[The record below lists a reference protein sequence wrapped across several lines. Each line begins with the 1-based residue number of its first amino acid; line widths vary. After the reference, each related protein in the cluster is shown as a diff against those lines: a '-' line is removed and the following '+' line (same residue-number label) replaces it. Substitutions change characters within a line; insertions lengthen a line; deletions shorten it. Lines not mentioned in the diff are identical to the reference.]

1 MTQVSRKL
9 RPSFAPAAVSVRRS
23 RGGVLVRSQRELT
36 DYARCTG
43 EFLEYWAE
51 LLPGRSFLVERS
63 ARGTWRHLTYGQA
76 RLRVRRI
83 AAWLL
88 EKRLSAARPVAI
100 LSENSIEH
108 ALLTLACLHAGVPVA
123 PLPAGLGEQELHA
136 TLELLEP
143 SLVYVSER
151 ERAAIPVIQQSL
163 DGLLVVGGDDPPD
176 VAFSFASLA
185 SDRQTLVARSLSS
198 IKPDTV
204 AKILLAS
211 DETRGVRGVIT
222 TQRMLC
228 SNQSAIAQLWP
239 FIGELPVLI
248 DGLPWSDAFGGNLGF
263 NLALR
268 NGGVLY
274 IDRDRPEP
282 ENFEETLATIKDVA
296 PTVYLSVPEA
306 CEQLMVAL
314 AADESFRQRFFR
326 RVKLIL
332 CAGLLREDVFE
343 SLQRIARET
352 VDRDVPVLSSWGLP
366 ETAPLAVA
374 GHFLVD
380 HAGVVGLPLPG
391 TELKLVP
398 HGEQFEARV
407 RGPNVTPGYWKRLDL
422 TANAFDAEGYFKT
435 GAAVRFADR
444 ARPER
449 GLFYEGPL
457 SAFELDR
464 CEVAG

>member
-1 MTQVSRKL
+1 LTQVSRKSK
-9 RPSFAPAAVSVRRS
+9 PPFASPAVSARRS
-23 RGGVLVRSQRELT
+23 RGSLLVRSQRELA
-36 DYARCTG
+36 DYSRCVG

-63 ARGTWRHLTYGQA
+63 TRGSWRHLTYAQT

-83 AAWLL
+83 AAWLI
-88 EKRLSAARPVAI
+88 ERRISPSRPVAI

-108 ALLTLACLHAGVPVA
+108 ALLMLGCLHAGVPVA
-123 PLPAGLGEQELHA
+123 PISAGRSAAELKA
-136 TLELLEP
+136 WIQALDP
-143 SLVYVSER
+143 SLVYVGEPERSEL
-151 ERAAIPVIQQSL
+151 PKLVGSF

-176 VAFSFASLA
+176 AAIPFAALA
-185 SDRQTLVARSLSS
+185 SDRDSLVTRALSAV
-198 IKPDTV
+198 KPDTV
-204 AKILLAS
+204 AKILWSRDAAG
-211 DETRGVRGVIT
+211 EPRGVIT

-239 FIGELPVLI
+239 FIEELPVLI
-248 DGLPWSDAFGGNLGF
+248 DGLPWSGAFGGNLGF

-274 IDRDRPEP
+274 IDRGRTAPGHFD
-282 ENFEETLATIKDVA
+282 ETLANLRDVA
-296 PTVYLSVPEA
+296 PTVCLSDPDA
-306 CEQLMVAL
+306 CTLLVGSL
-314 AADESFRQRFFR
+314 RRDEHFRQRFFR
-326 RVKLIL
+326 RLKLIL
-332 CAGLLREDVFE
+332 CAGLLPEDVFE
-343 SLQRIARET
+343 ALQTLAREAT
-352 VDRDVPVLSSWGLP
+352 DRELPVLSSWGLA

-380 HAGVVGLPLPG
+380 HAKVIGLPLPG

-422 TANAFDAEGYFKT
+422 TASAFDAEGFFKT
-435 GAAVRFADR
+435 GEAVRFADR

-449 GLFYEGPL
+449 GLIYDGRV
-457 SAFELDR
+457 SSFELDH

>member
-1 MTQVSRKL
+1 M
-9 RPSFAPAAVSVRRS
+9 RRS
-23 RGGVLVRSQRELT
+23 RGGVLVRSQRELS

-63 ARGTWRHLTYGQA
+63 ARGSWRHLTYGQA
-76 RLRVRRI
+76 RLRVRRL

-108 ALLTLACLHAGVPVA
+108 ALLMLACLHAGI
-123 PLPAGLGEQELHA
+123 PAAAIPTGLREEDLNA
-136 TLELLEP
+136 TLQLLEP
-143 SLVYVSER
+143 SLVYVSEQ
-151 ERAAIPVIQQSL
+151 EQAALPVIRRSF
-163 DGLLVVGGDDPPD
+163 DGPLVVGGEDPPEG
-176 VAFSFASLA
+176 ALAFASLA
-185 SDRQTLVARSLSS
+185 AERQPLVARAYASV
-198 IKPDTV
+198 KPDTV
-204 AKILLAS
+204 AKIVLTEDAAG
-211 DETRGVRGVIT
+211 EWRGVTT

-274 IDRDRPEP
+274 IDRGRPEP
-282 ENFEETLATIKDVA
+282 ADFEETLATLKDVA

-306 CEQLMVAL
+306 CELLVASL
-314 AADESFRQRFFR
+314 ERDEPFRQRFFR

-332 CAGLLREDVFE
+332 CAGLLREDVFD
-343 SLQRIARET
+343 SLQRIAAET
-352 VDRDVPVLSSWGLP
+352 VDRDVPVLSSWGMA

-380 HAGVVGLPLPG
+380 HAGVIGLPLPG

-422 TANAFDAEGYFKT
+422 TANAFDAEGFFKT
-435 GAAVRFADR
+435 GGAVQFADR

-449 GLFYEGPL
+449 GLIYEGPV
-457 SAFELDR
+457 SSFELER